1 MPDIEPL
8 PFRLRVPG
16 EDTVDYRGARSISWR
31 IEGLLHLEGDMLV
44 FEWSGVRKE
53 DRAGVGG
60 VKSVQEELPHEVQ
73 NVPVEWISEVTMG
86 GIWVLPSLILRAR
99 RLDAFEGVPSA
110 RPGYLRLRLR
120 RRDVDCARAM
130 LRAIRE
136 ATELDVFGGRASNS
150 DPRLGRG
157 ET

>member
-1 MPDIEPL
+1 MSDIEPL

-16 EDTVDYRGARSISWR
+16 EDTVDHRGARSISWR
-31 IEGLLHLEGDMLV
+31 IEGLLHLEGAMLIL
-44 FEWSGVRKE
+44 EWSGVRKE
-53 DRAGVGG
+53 DRAGAGG
-60 VKSVQEELPHEVQ
+60 IKSVQEELPHEVQ

-130 LRAIRE
+130 LRAIRDARARDELE
-136 ATELDVFGGRASNS
+136 ATDPGS

-157 ET
+157 EA